1 MYSESHYISTK
12 PHFHERVGIIAAE
25 VKFHADTIYSWVVD
39 IPWLGDK
46 WYLAALRADMT
57 FGEETESGYFD
68 GYYDLDNSIVTEQ
81 AAVHGER

>member
-1 MYSESHYISTK
+1 MARQH
-12 PHFHERVGIIAAE
+12 
-25 VKFHADTIYSWVVD
+25 
-39 IPWLGDK
+39 
-46 WYLAALRADMT
+46 LAALRADMT